1 MIKWNSL
8 YNTSPNLEIVENLKI
23 RHLLLCL
30 LFASKFGDLRG
41 IKLTSSAAFLKKK
54 PHNQTWANN
63 STGDCYSSITRRLD
77 NNSCKYTWQSMVI
90 TRLEPNSSNHLAI
103 LLRLELDLIGWEFL
117 WLPREHKWSTYN
129 PWIMLFFLENSFNV
143 NINILIR
150 LSADMVSFVKRWI
163 LEMEIL
169 IRLVLIAQIATK

>member
-8 YNTSPNLEIVENLKI
+8 YNTSPNLEIVEILKI

-90 TRLEPNSSNHLAI
+90 TRLEPNSSNYLMDNFGSHMASNRWVQSRYLCFKPFI
-103 LLRLELDLIGWEFL
+103 RLEDEPWVWTPIFQSLLSFELAFKTRLKLI
-117 WLPREHKWSTYN
+117 WL
-129 PWIMLFFLENSFNV
+129 
-143 NINILIR
+143 
-150 LSADMVSFVKRWI
+150 VSY
-163 LEMEIL
+163 
-169 IRLVLIAQIATK
+169 